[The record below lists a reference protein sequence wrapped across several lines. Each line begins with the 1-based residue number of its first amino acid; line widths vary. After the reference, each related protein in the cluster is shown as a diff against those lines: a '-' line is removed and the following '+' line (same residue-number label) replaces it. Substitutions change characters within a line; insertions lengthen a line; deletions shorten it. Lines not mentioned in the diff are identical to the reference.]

1 MDLVLLIVGLVVG
14 LMVGGA
20 ACWFARGARAGGEA
34 ATLAAD
40 HRAEVAGLQGQLEQV
55 ANAQQILDAA
65 KDQLSTEFQ
74 ATASR
79 VLQSNNE
86 QFVQLANENLAKT
99 LESAKS
105 EFAQRHQQFQELVK
119 PLAENYGKLNPQI
132 ESLSTQVQSVT
143 AETSKLSTALTDNR
157 KAGHWGEV
165 QLRKVAELAGMS
177 QHCDF
182 AEQTGVPDG
191 RPDMIVNLPERRAVV
206 VDAKASLNAYLAAQ
220 NAAEGES
227 ADAIW
232 MRHAR
237 ALRAQVDDLSR
248 KGYGV
253 SVAGSL
259 DFVVMFVPG
268 DQFLSSALHAN
279 PNLIEYAMSKRIAIA
294 TPASL
299 IAMLWAV
306 ANGWQQ
312 FRLAQDAARIKD
324 VGEEMHKRM
333 QIFMRHYQNVGKELD
348 SAVKAYNSSISS
360 FDQRVVPQG
369 RRFADLVVSD
379 EDDFQ
384 AQRRLSPPR
393 RIPDTAT
400 TWRLEP

>member
-55 ANAQQILDAA
+55 ANAQQILDTA
-65 KDQLSTEFQ
+65 KDQLSNEFQ

-86 QFVQLANENLAKT
+86 QFVQLANENLGKT

-206 VDAKASLNAYLAAQ
+206 VDAKALLNAYLAAQ

-333 QIFMRHYQNVGKELD
+333 QISIRHYQNVGKELD

-384 AQRRLSPPR
+384 APTPIESSPSDSR
-393 RIPDTAT
+393 YSDHLAA
-400 TWRLEP
+400 

>member
-1 MDLVLLIVGLVVG
+1 
-14 LMVGGA
+14 
-20 ACWFARGARAGGEA
+20 
-34 ATLAAD
+34 
-40 HRAEVAGLQGQLEQV
+40 
-55 ANAQQILDAA
+55 
-65 KDQLSTEFQ
+65 
-74 ATASR
+74 
-79 VLQSNNE
+79 
-86 QFVQLANENLAKT
+86 
-99 LESAKS
+99 
-105 EFAQRHQQFQELVK
+105 
-119 PLAENYGKLNPQI
+119 
-132 ESLSTQVQSVT
+132 
-143 AETSKLSTALTDNR
+143 
-157 KAGHWGEV
+157 
-165 QLRKVAELAGMS
+165 MS

-299 IAMLWAV
+299 VAMLWAV
-306 ANGWQQ
+306 ANGWLQ

-333 QIFMRHYQNVGKELD
+333 QIFIRHYQYVGKELD

-384 AQRRLSPPR
+384 APTPVESSPSDFR
-393 RIPDTAT
+393 YSDHLAA
-400 TWRLEP
+400 